1 MKIFFVSSFTRR
13 KKKPKRLEQPR
24 LLLRSIDKIG
34 DNKKKRYT
42 VNVERFA
49 RKERKRQAN
58 KDRNKRRI
66 LISDHVERWNRVT
79 PN

>member
-1 MKIFFVSSFTRR
+1 M
-13 KKKPKRLEQPR
+13 
-24 LLLRSIDKIG
+24 DKIG
-34 DNKKKRYT
+34 DNKKIRYT